1 MSGSTE
7 RLGRGLSFLSGVF
20 LGGILGAAAM
30 FFVASPSG
38 KKILQN
44 IGQETI
50 SLKGKG
56 SEFLK
61 LAKNK
66 SVSLKR
72 SVPRDGKD
80 GMGENSQMIPIP
92 RDYV

>member
-1 MSGSTE
+1 MSVSARQSGK
-7 RLGRGLSFLSGVF
+7 GRSFLSGVF
-20 LGGILGAAAM
+20 LGSILGAAVM
-30 FFVASPSG
+30 FFIASPSG
-38 KKILQN
+38 KEAVRS
-44 IGQETI
+44 IGKETI

-66 SVSLKR
+66 SVNLKR
-72 SVPRDGKD
+72 PFSRDGRT
-80 GMGENSQMIPIP
+80 GSEENGRMIPIP